1 MRQAHQRARIR
12 PVHPNGSVVRRLT
25 NDCFGSEIRHFV
37 SQDPW
42 DDKPPPPRR
51 GGPGG
56 RRVLP
61 LPG

>member
-1 MRQAHQRARIR
+1 M
-12 PVHPNGSVVRRLT
+12 RRLT
-25 NDCFGSEIRHFV
+25 NRRFSSEIRHGV
-37 SQDPW
+37 RQDPW

-61 LPG
+61 PPG